1 MPSQALR
8 RCFGLREAVVLN
20 MISRRSFGLS
30 ETIMFTIPC
39 RYYGF
44 SHASLQAVSTC
55 TERSRTS
62 RDKQVG
68 RRLALIFPKQD
79 AGAVAAGAEV
89 RLPGFLPVE

>member
-62 RDKQVG
+62 TCCCCVSGAGSAGKGSG
-68 RRLALIFPKQD
+68 RKVSIT
-79 AGAVAAGAEV
+79 V
-89 RLPGFLPVE
+89 RQT